1 LLDTNGDRPAGMN
14 QVEPPLNKR
23 RQHLL
28 SAVFFAVLVAVL
40 NTPLVLKLDSHVI
53 GRVFDDVFEVL
64 WQLSSVEQAL
74 FDTHTNPFFSPHIFY
89 PQGWYTA
96 SGAQPPWYFTLLSPL
111 TAFVGPVTTYNLS
124 ILFFCIAA
132 GFGAYW
138 FVQRLTNNAFAGLIA
153 GTVYIGAPIFALHMN
168 GFFNMMIG
176 LMLLPFAV
184 GATYVAMTESHSWK
198 WIGVAGIFL
207 AGTILGQ
214 WYYLF
219 IATLPMFAL
228 ILFLSSEIPLKWRVV
243 RFLAILSVAI
253 TLVLPFALITLQA
266 QRQML
271 PEGAFYDLRISLG
284 AGISPDSLL
293 SPNPFHPLWRQQLPA
308 IFPITGERDIVSVG
322 IAATSIA
329 LMGLL
334 VTSWRVTRPFVMM
347 ALTGLVLGMGLTL
360 RWRGEMVLMNIP
372 SELTRLWLPLMNGLE
387 WSTGQSPI
395 PLPSLLLY
403 HYLPF
408 YSSMRA
414 WARFII
420 PVILVA
426 AIFAGFGSAW
436 LMARG
441 RKGKIIAVTL
451 WIAIVFESA
460 VIPYKF
466 FTPVSDIERSANQW
480 IASLPPGT
488 SLIEYPRPWVD
499 KVAMYSQALH
509 KQSIVNGYM
518 SFQPEFIQDVDSQL
532 GSWPSA
538 EALLILR
545 EWGTDY
551 LVMSTIPTS
560 SEFVEQ
566 IMPRIALLDELCLV
580 AQFPDAYTF
589 SRYPAR

>member
-1 LLDTNGDRPAGMN
+1 LL
-14 QVEPPLNKR
+14 L
-23 RQHLL
+23 
-28 SAVFFAVLVAVL
+28 AVFFTILVAVL
-40 NTPLVLKLDSHVI
+40 NLPLVLKLDSHVI
-53 GRVFDDVFEVL
+53 GRAFDDAFEVL

-74 FDTHTNPFFSPHIFY
+74 FETHTNPFYSPHIFY

-96 SGAQPPWYFTLLSPL
+96 SGAQPPWYFILLSPL
-111 TAFVGPVTTYNLS
+111 TALLGPVTTYNLA

-132 GFGAYW
+132 GFGTYW
-138 FVQRLTNNAFAGLIA
+138 FVQRLTNNALAGLIA
-153 GTVYIGAPIFALHMN
+153 GTVYIGAPLFALHMN

-176 LMLLPFAV
+176 LMLLPYTV
-184 GATYVAMTESHSWK
+184 GATYMSMIESRPWK
-198 WIGVAGIFL
+198 WISVAGIFL
-207 AGTILGQ
+207 AATILGQ

-219 IATLPMFAL
+219 IATLPVFAL
-228 ILFLSSEIPLKWRVV
+228 ILFLSSGIPLKWRVV
-243 RFLAILSVAI
+243 RFLAILGVAL
-253 TLVLPFALITLQA
+253 TLVLPFALITLHA
-266 QRQML
+266 QRQMV
-271 PEGAFYDLRISLG
+271 PEGAFYDLRMSLG
-284 AGISPDSLL
+284 AGISPDFLL
-293 SPNPFHPLWRQQLPA
+293 SPNPFHPLWRQQLTA
-308 IFPITGERDIVSVG
+308 IFPITGERDIVSAG
-322 IAATSIA
+322 IVATSVA

-334 VTSWRVTRPFVMM
+334 VTPRSVTRPFVMM
-347 ALTGLVLGMGLTL
+347 ALMAFVLGMGLTL
-360 RWRGEMVLMNIP
+360 RWRGEVVLMSMP
-372 SELTRLWLPLMNGLE
+372 SGLTRLWLPLMNGLE

-395 PLPSLLLY
+395 PLPGLLLF

-426 AIFAGFGSAW
+426 AILVGFGSAW

-441 RKGKIIAVTL
+441 RKGKTIAVAF
-451 WIAIVFESA
+451 WILIVFESM

-466 FTPVSDIERSANQW
+466 LTPVSDIERSVNRW

-518 SFQPEFIQDVDSQL
+518 SFQPEFIKDVDSQL

-538 EALLILR
+538 EALFILR
-545 EWGTDY
+545 EWKIDY

-560 SEFVEQ
+560 SEFIEEV
-566 IMPRIALLDELCLV
+566 MPRIALIDELCLV
-580 AQFPDAYTF
+580 AQFPDAYNF
-589 SRYPAR
+589 SNFEETYVYKILEPGVDCTESLYRP